1 MFGIILIINV
11 VSFLFSAYLT
21 FYAFKLKQNKTALVF
36 SILMAIFTFWSF
48 INIIGFF
55 INSLAILENIFIF
68 KRGITTFTPALILYL
83 VIKYTQ
89 YPRWFSKKHTIILFT
104 YPTILAVFSIFDNY
118 LRLFTSDFKLHF
130 DYDIPHLMFVELKY
144 DFLFQYFVVGCLFFS
159 ILILSRNLFRGSKFF
174 NMQILLILFA
184 ILIPAVSDFLYRVG
198 FSIIPNYNLIPEM
211 FIVGN
216 IFFAFALFNFQFLKL
231 EPVPNNMIINSIND
245 IIITFNDEK
254 LLFDINKSGNYFFNF
269 KTKNII
275 GKSIY
280 DVFQEYTS
288 LLSAIEI
295 GISKEIEIVFDNQVR
310 YFMITHSYV
319 STKKINVVM
328 LYDISNSKVNFVK
341 ESRMFKHNISNER
354 AEELKNTIIK
364 LFEEEKIHLNKNL
377 TLQDLAEK
385 VGINRVQLS
394 QLINELFNVNF
405 NILVNQY
412 RIKSSILIIEK
423 NYKIHTMNAIAE
435 ASGFSSKST
444 FYIAFKKQI
453 GETPTDYIKKNIT
466 FE

>member
-1 MFGIILIINV
+1 
-11 VSFLFSAYLT
+11 
-21 FYAFKLKQNKTALVF
+21 
-36 SILMAIFTFWSF
+36 MAIFTFWSL

-55 INSLAILENIFIF
+55 INSLPILVNIFNF

-83 VIKYTQ
+83 VITYTQ
-89 YPRWFSKKHTIILFT
+89 YPRWFSKKHTIILFS
-104 YPTILAVFSIFDNY
+104 YSTILAILSVFDEY
-118 LRLFTSDFKLHF
+118 LKLFTTDYKLHF
-130 DYDIPHLMFVELKY
+130 DYNIPHLIFNELKY
-144 DFLFQYFVVGCLFFS
+144 EFLFQYFVVGCLFFS

-184 ILIPAVSDFLYRVG
+184 ILIPAVSDFLFRVG

-216 IFFAFALFNFQFLKL
+216 IFFALALINFQFLKL
-231 EPVPNNMIINSIND
+231 EPIPNNMIINSIND
-245 IIITFNDEK
+245 IIITFNDKK
-254 LLFDINKSGNYFFNF
+254 LLSDINKSGIYFFNF

-280 DVFQEYTS
+280 EVFQEFTS

-295 GISKEIEIVFDNQVR
+295 GIIKEIEIVFDKQVR

-319 STKKINVVM
+319 SEKKLNVVM
-328 LYDISNSKVNFVK
+328 LYDISNSKANFEK
-341 ESRMFKHNISNER
+341 EPRLIKNKISNER

-385 VGINRVQLS
+385 IGINRVQLS

-412 RIKSSILIIEK
+412 RIKSSLSIIQK

-435 ASGFSSKST
+435 ASGFCSKST
-444 FYIAFKKQI
+444 FYIAFKKQT
-453 GETPTDYIKKNIT
+453 GEIPTDYIKKNIT
-466 FE
+466 FD